1 MCNLWTGYAVA
12 VQLCLGLSII
22 LVLIVEYVIERCRK
36 KFPRTFVQFWFD
48 SFKLCCGAMV
58 THGYNVLCA
67 SILGSASS
75 SVDECA
81 VYMIA
86 FYYEA
91 TGITLVQMLQYGVT
105 KYSRRKYLQIYH
117 KNGKQTSMCS
127 NIFYWISYPGHY
139 TFRDKPLESARKLL
153 SDTDDSS
160 PSPNQYGS
168 TNEQNNAGSI
178 NDSGDNT
185 QIRKH
190 HRQKSDE
197 EKLRE
202 ALGDVVNPEDYKYH
216 SNQSADDP
224 YNGMMLGNVT
234 FLQTRLSSTRNKIL
248 CISFSLV
255 GAAMAG
261 ILSYFVLDYHS
272 IWIDVM
278 LAICALLMFAT
289 LSVATAPVIWQS
301 FAWVMIKVVERSLWT
316 LFVYSQKKSFISYSE
331 MISFSDDV
339 MEAVLFIAVIPMI
352 IGMIM
357 FWMFSNIARM
367 NIPFIDVKKFASDV
381 MARFDF
387 RESLKVGVYSTLLY
401 NSILWLPAE
410 LAILTWESAGMLF
423 LMMVV
428 VPAVANAILVLVL
441 YLLLSDMDDRNSSI
455 YSADSQASIQN
466 ENVTEE
472 IDIIKDSDN
481 KTSLI
486 STNEEITTDL

>member
-22 LVLIVEYVIERCRK
+22 LVLVVEYIIERCRK

-67 SILGSASS
+67 EILGSTSD

-105 KYSRRKYLQIYH
+105 KYARRKYLQIYH
-117 KNGKQTSMCS
+117 KNGNKVTLCS

-153 SDTDDSS
+153 SDTDDST
-160 PSPNQYGS
+160 PNNNQYGS
-168 TNEQNNAGSI
+168 TNDPINNNGSI
-178 NDSGDNT
+178 NNNGDNT

-197 EKLRE
+197 ERLRE
-202 ALGDVVNPEDYKYH
+202 ELGDVVNPDDYKYH
-216 SNQSADDP
+216 SNQSVDDP
-224 YNGMMLGNVT
+224 YNGMMLGNIS
-234 FLQTRLSSTRNKIL
+234 FLQTRLASTRNKIL
-248 CISFSLV
+248 CITFSII
-255 GAAMAG
+255 GAVLTG

-301 FAWVMIKVVERSLWT
+301 FAWVMIKVFERSLWT
-316 LFVYSQKKSFISYSE
+316 LFVYSQKKSFIQYSE
-331 MISFSDDV
+331 MITFSDDV
-339 MEAVLFIAVIPMI
+339 MEAVLYIAVIPMI

-387 RESLKVGVYSTLLY
+387 KESLKVGVYSTLLY

-423 LMMVV
+423 LMMVI
-428 VPAVANAILVLVL
+428 VPAVSNAILVLVL
-441 YLLLSDMDDRNSSI
+441 YLLLSDMDDKNSSI
-455 YSADSQASIQN
+455 YTPNDDNSIQ
-466 ENVTEE
+466 EE
-472 IDIIKDSDN
+472 INIVKDSNN

-486 STNEEITTDL
+486 SSTNEEITTNL